1 MKAFFTSSPCPNK
14 WTILTK
20 TNRQTEA
27 QRERHTE
34 RNRETD
40 TETERDR
47 KRHTDR
53 GTDRQTDRQTDYA
66 NDLSLYSQLCD
77 VGRHVVRDE
86 GDVLSFARVAPVI
99 RVLGGEAGPIPLL
112 ASVVVVQ
119 PRRRRQRRRGSHRY
133 HQHDHYDKAERH
145 WCFRFLFRCSS
156 SLLSIGLAPF
166 RYAPVCLTAARND
179 WRSTDYDVQ
188 SFFLF
193 FSSFS
198 LWRIYWCTV
207 NTMTATF
214 KNPIPLP
221 GKLSDNNVMIVGL
234 FKKWV
239 FVFVFCFFNLL
250 RLCSRTDFDDRNRKL
265 RRRRICLSMTR
276 TTN

>member
-1 MKAFFTSSPCPNK
+1 MNYSNQNK
-14 WTILTK
+14 
-20 TNRQTEA
+20 QTDRGT
-27 QRERHTE
+27 QRETHREKQRDRH
-34 RNRETD
+34 
-40 TETERDR
+40 RDR
-47 KRHTDR
+47 KRQKETHR
-53 GTDRQTDRQTDYA
+53 ERQRQTDRQRQRDYA

-112 ASVVVVQ
+112 ASVVVIQ

-179 WRSTDYDVQ
+179 
-188 SFFLF
+188 
-193 FSSFS
+193 
-198 LWRIYWCTV
+198 
-207 NTMTATF
+207 
-214 KNPIPLP
+214 
-221 GKLSDNNVMIVGL
+221 
-234 FKKWV
+234 
-239 FVFVFCFFNLL
+239 
-250 RLCSRTDFDDRNRKL
+250 
-265 RRRRICLSMTR
+265 
-276 TTN
+276 